1 MQWDGVSL
9 RPVTSCCLRACALSQ
24 AWRRV
29 TLPFLTCVFVCVVP
43 FFSLCVVCFPCNSRV
58 PSTHRYLSWAEEAWE
73 ERNKERNKAFFTLSF
88 ELFSPTARFPPQT
101 RTPMARVAIDA
112 LS

>member
-1 MQWDGVSL
+1 MQWDEVSL

-43 FFSLCVVCFPCNSRV
+43 FFLSVSCAFRV
-58 PSTHRYLSWAEEAWE
+58 TVESHR
-73 ERNKERNKAFFTLSF
+73 
-88 ELFSPTARFPPQT
+88 
-101 RTPMARVAIDA
+101 RTGI
-112 LS
+112 